1 MMTTPTM
8 MMEMKMMQVMI
19 KVIDADE
26 YEDYV
31 YIWRCGNDNAGGSY
45 GKYNGYI
52 MMIIIDDAD
61 YEYIVN
67 ESMIIGRQFV
77 QMFAIK

>member
-1 MMTTPTM
+1 MMTTPTTTM

-31 YIWRCGNDNAGGSY
+31 YI
-45 GKYNGYI
+45 
-52 MMIIIDDAD
+52 
-61 YEYIVN
+61 
-67 ESMIIGRQFV
+67 
-77 QMFAIK
+77 